1 MTFGR
6 SVSTCPKKYADFN
19 GRASRSEYWWFALF
33 TGLVSTAAGLAGGMV
48 DGIDQANLWRAL
60 TNVAFGLPSIA
71 ASTRRLHDIGKSGW
85 NILWAFTIIG
95 LIPLT
100 IWYCTTGSKESNK
113 YGYPIDLDD

>member
-1 MTFGR
+1 
-6 SVSTCPKKYADFN
+6 
-19 GRASRSEYWWFALF
+19 
-33 TGLVSTAAGLAGGMV
+33 
-48 DGIDQANLWRAL
+48 
-60 TNVAFGLPSIA
+60 
-71 ASTRRLHDIGKSGW
+71 LHDIGKSGW